1 MELVFSLLQQLS
13 VYLVIAYLL
22 SKTPIFM
29 PLTTV
34 SGHFS
39 QRLACYVLF
48 SLFCILGTYFGL
60 AIENAIANTRAI
72 GAVMGGLLGGP
83 LVGFAV
89 GLTGGLHRYSMGGF
103 TDTACAIS
111 TTAEGLLGGL
121 IHSYYVR
128 RGLVDKI
135 FKPSVAFVILLI
147 AEVMQM
153 SIILMVARPFDDA
166 LHLVKAIAIPM
177 ITANAFGAAL
187 FMSIIQDKK
196 AIYEKYSAAF
206 SSKALKIAER
216 SVGILSSG
224 FNQQSTKE
232 IAKIIYEET
241 GVGAVSITDRDKILA
256 FIGIGD
262 DHHLPGTLI
271 SSQYTKQAIENCEL
285 IYADGY
291 EVPYQCSLHPKCKL
305 GSALIIPLLGGED
318 KVLGT
323 IKLYEPKQKLFS
335 SINRTLGE
343 GLAKLLSNQI
353 LTGRYIE
360 QQTLLTQAELRLLQ
374 AQVNPHFL
382 FNALNTIN
390 AVIRRDPDKA
400 RDLIQHLSQFFRRNL
415 KHNIKTVSIEEE
427 LAHIHAY
434 LEIELARF
442 SERLQV
448 NFLVEPE
455 ILDVIVPTF
464 TLQPLVENAIKH
476 GTSTLLADGKI
487 EIVGRIIKESQQTL
501 VELQVTDNAGTYS
514 YGDNKTGLG
523 LEIVD
528 KRLKNRFGELYG
540 LQMSCEKGISTTAK
554 ILFPLTVEKIENTQ
568 SEGGT

>member
-1 MELVFSLLQQLS
+1 MELIFSLLQQLS

-22 SKTPIFM
+22 SKTPLFM

-34 SGHFS
+34 SGHLS

-60 AIENAIANTRAI
+60 TVENAIANTRAI

-89 GLTGGLHRYSMGGF
+89 GLTGGVHRYSMGGF
-103 TDTACAIS
+103 TDSACAIA

-121 IHSYYVR
+121 VHRYYVR
-128 RGLVDKI
+128 RGLVDEI
-135 FKPSVAFVILLI
+135 FKPRVAFVVLVI

-153 SIILMVARPFDDA
+153 SILLLVAKPIDQA
-166 LHLVKAIAIPM
+166 VHLVRAIALPM
-177 ITANAFGAAL
+177 LTANSLGGAL
-187 FMSIIQDKK
+187 FMSIIQDRK

-224 FNQQSTKE
+224 FNQQSTKK
-232 IAKIIYEET
+232 IAQIIYEET
-241 GVGAVSITDRDKILA
+241 GVGAVAITDRDKILA

-271 SSQYTKQAIENCEL
+271 SSAYTKQAIENCEL

-291 EVPYQCSLHPKCKL
+291 ELAYQCSLESHCKL

-335 SINRTLGE
+335 SVNRTLGE

-353 LTGRYIE
+353 LAGRYIE
-360 QQTLLTQAELRLLQ
+360 QQTLLMQAELRLLH

-382 FNALNTIN
+382 FNALNTIS
-390 AVIRRDPDKA
+390 AVVRRDPHKA
-400 RDLIQHLSQFFRRNL
+400 RDLIQHLAQFFRGNL
-415 KHNIKTVSIEEE
+415 KQNIKSVSLKEE
-427 LAHIHAY
+427 LAHIRAY
-434 LEIELARF
+434 LEVELARF
-442 SERLQV
+442 SDRLQV
-448 NFLVEPE
+448 HFA
-455 ILDVIVPTF
+455 LDEKLLSVMVPTF

-476 GTSTLLADGKI
+476 GTSNLFAEGRVEINGELIKVQGKTFVQL
-487 EIVGRIIKESQQTL
+487 EV
-501 VELQVTDNAGTYS
+501 VDNAGS
-514 YGDNKTGLG
+514 YIAEENTSGLG
-523 LEIVD
+523 LQIVD
-528 KRLKNRFGELYG
+528 KRLKNAFGQQYG
-540 LQMSCEKGISTTAK
+540 LQIFCEKGVSTTVQ
-554 ILFPLTVEKIENTQ
+554 ICFPLLEV
-568 SEGGT
+568 